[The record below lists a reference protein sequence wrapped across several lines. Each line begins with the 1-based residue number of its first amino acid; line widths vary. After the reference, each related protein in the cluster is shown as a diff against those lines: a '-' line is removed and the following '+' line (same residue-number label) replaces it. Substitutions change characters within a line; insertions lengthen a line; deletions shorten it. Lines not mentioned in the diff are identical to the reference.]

1 MASYRVEAAPH
12 ASENE
17 SGGAELPSVEA
28 RRLQPRAPMHPKPN
42 RATRRHFLGG
52 VAGVTTA
59 GAIGCASHPEREPS
73 ALAEP
78 KNVKPS
84 EPSASPEGASLVN
97 DPSRDAVP
105 RRKLGRTGEL
115 VSCLGLGGFH
125 IGQESLSD
133 GEAVALI
140 REAVD
145 HGITFLDNCW
155 DYNKG
160 KSEERMGKA
169 LEGGYRKRV
178 FLMTKLDGRSRDVA
192 RAQLGQSLERLKT
205 DHIDLVQIHEVIR
218 MEDPGRCF
226 AENGAI
232 HALIEAKREGKIRY
246 IGFTG
251 HKDPAIHL
259 TMLDAAKQHNF
270 TFDTVQMPLNVMDAQ
285 YHSFEKSVLP
295 VLLERQI
302 GVLGMKSMG
311 SGDILKSGVVSPDE
325 CLRYAL
331 SLPTSVVIS
340 GMDSRDVLQKNLA
353 LAKNLRPLEG
363 DERIALL
370 ARVADAANE
379 GKYEAFKTSRK
390 FDGTHNNPHWLE
402 EARL

>member
-1 MASYRVEAAPH
+1 
-12 ASENE
+12 
-17 SGGAELPSVEA
+17 
-28 RRLQPRAPMHPKPN
+28 MHRKAN

-59 GAIGCASHPEREPS
+59 GAIGCASHTGHDASSLP
-73 ALAEP
+73 EP

-84 EPSASPEGASLVN
+84 ESASGPEGANLVN

-125 IGQESLSD
+125 IGQGSLSD
-133 GEAVALI
+133 DEAVALI
-140 REAVD
+140 REAID

-160 KSEERMGKA
+160 QSEARMGKA

-218 MEDPGRCF
+218 MEDPARCF

-232 HALIEAKREGKIRY
+232 QALIEAKREGKLRY

-285 YHSFEKSVLP
+285 YHSFEQSVLP
-295 VLLERQI
+295 VLVERNI

-311 SGDILKSGVVSPDE
+311 SGDILKSDVVSPEE

-340 GMDSRDVLQKNLA
+340 GMDSHDVLQKNIA

-363 DERIALL
+363 DERVALL
-370 ARVADAANE
+370 ARVADAAKE
-379 GKYEAFKTSRK
+379 GKYEAFKTSHK
-390 FDGTHNNPHWLE
+390 FDGTQQNPHWLE